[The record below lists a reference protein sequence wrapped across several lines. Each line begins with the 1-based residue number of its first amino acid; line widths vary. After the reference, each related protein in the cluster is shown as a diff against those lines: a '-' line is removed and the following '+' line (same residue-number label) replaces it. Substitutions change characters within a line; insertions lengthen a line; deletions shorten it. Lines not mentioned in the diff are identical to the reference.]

1 MNRPSFCVTTCD
13 LSNQKIS
20 AVWMVEAMP
29 LSANARLGPYEIRS
43 TLGAGGMGE
52 VYQAFDTRL
61 NRNVAIKVLRAD
73 HAITPELRARFERE
87 ARAIAAFNHPN
98 IVSVYDF
105 VVDADQQYIVSELV
119 EGSSLRSLLAGKP
132 LPLRKLLDI
141 ATQVA
146 DGLAAAHAA
155 GFVHRDLKPE
165 NIMLT
170 KDGRVKIVDFG
181 LARQDAQSVSDSG
194 STLTYMPDG
203 ADSSSDT
210 KAGVVLGTPRYMSP
224 EQAVGKPADYRSDQ
238 FSFGLILYELA
249 SGKQAFAKDSSVET
263 MAAIVREEP
272 SPLDE
277 KLPAPLRWIIDR
289 CLQKEPEQRYESTR
303 DLYQELRN
311 LRDHLSEAHSSSALA
326 PVAPPVKPRRWK
338 IPALC
343 AVCAVLAA
351 LLVYLLKP
359 SGQNIGNYSYTPFA
373 SDAAGAVWSPDGKS
387 IAYTGLVNGSA
398 QVFVR
403 SLNSPVAIQLTHEKN
418 GAELVGWSSDPSHV
432 VVLSY
437 DPDVDPAEVP
447 AKLSSVATFGG
458 ELQHIMDVECFGCAL
473 STDGKAFATLRRGKD
488 QSYGV
493 WISDPFGTPLRQYL
507 PTPFASKQTYGQPQL
522 VFSPNGRKLLLSLSG
537 DLDHPEVWVLPY
549 PTGSGT
555 PRQVLHDVTFSTS
568 PGVSWFPDNRH
579 IVISRMAGISLHE
592 HLWVA
597 DAESG
602 KLEPLTNGT
611 HREREP
617 TLSPDGRTL
626 LYDEYVRRFDI
637 ASVTVADGS
646 VSTLDVAGH
655 REHKPAWAARQAK
668 LIWVSD
674 RSGSPEIWMRNLDGS
689 DRPVVTTQDFPA
701 GTATAF
707 LNPALSPEGDRL
719 VYGMIDNAGVIQL
732 WVASL
737 AGGSPARLTNSPPAI
752 AEYAS
757 NWSPDGKE
765 YVYLQASGGKANLT
779 KVETSGNATPVVLRQ
794 DVDWSFLPDWSPT
807 GEWITFE
814 DNDGAGLV
822 SPDGKNLKRLG
833 KLQAPYLTFSKDGKK
848 LYGINMD
855 KDHVELFS
863 LDPTTLKMKVIKD
876 LGKEWAPRDDLL
888 PGVRFSM
895 APDGKSFV
903 YAVSKTESDLW
914 MLTGYRQSGW
924 RARISDALGLK

>member
-1 MNRPSFCVTTCD
+1 
-13 LSNQKIS
+13 
-20 AVWMVEAMP
+20 MP
-29 LSANARLGPYEIRS
+29 LSTNTRLGPYEIRS

-105 VVDADQQYIVSELV
+105 GVDADRQYIVSELV
-119 EGSSLRSLLAGKP
+119 EGSSLRSLLTGKP
-132 LPLRKLLDI
+132 VPPRKLLDV

-146 DGLAAAHAA
+146 DGLAAAHTA

-165 NIMLT
+165 NIMFT
-170 KDGRVKIVDFG
+170 KDGRAKIVDFG
-181 LARQDAQSVSDSG
+181 LARQDAPSVSDSG
-194 STLTYMPDG
+194 STLTYVPDG

-210 KAGVVLGTPRYMSP
+210 RAGVVLGTPRYMSP

-249 SGKQAFAKDSSVET
+249 SGKQAFAKDSSIEI
-263 MAAIVREEP
+263 MAAIVHEEP
-272 SPLDE
+272 PPLDE

-311 LRDHLSEAHSSSALA
+311 LRDHLSEAHSSGALA
-326 PVAPPVKPRRWK
+326 PVAPPVKRHRWK

-343 AVCAVLAA
+343 AACALLAA

-359 SGQNIGNYSYTPFA
+359 SGQNIGNYRYTPFA

-387 IAYTGLVNGSA
+387 IAYMGEANGTP

-418 GAELVGWSSDPSHV
+418 GAGLVGWSSDPSHV

-437 DPDVDPAEVP
+437 DGVYSEDST

-458 ELQHIMDVECFGCAL
+458 ELKHIMDAECAACAL
-473 STDGKAFATLRRGKD
+473 SGDGKEFATLRRGKD
-488 QSYGV
+488 QVFGV

-507 PTPFASKQTYGQPQL
+507 PTPFASKQLYGSPQL
-522 VFSPNGRKLLLSLSG
+522 VFSPNGRKLLLSRSG
-537 DLDHPEVWVLPY
+537 DVDHPEIWVLPY
-549 PTGSGT
+549 PAGSGT
-555 PRQVLHDVTFSTS
+555 PRQVLRDFTFLSS
-568 PGVSWFPDNRH
+568 PAIAWFPDNRH
-579 IVISRMAGISLHE
+579 IVISKETSLTSPD
-592 HLWVA
+592 HLWIA
-597 DAESG
+597 DTESG
-602 KLEPLTNGT
+602 NLKPLTNGT
-611 HREREP
+611 HRERDP
-617 TLSPDGRTL
+617 ALSPDGRSL
-626 LYDEYVRRFDI
+626 VYGEYMRRFDI
-637 ASVTVADGS
+637 ASVTVEDGS
-646 VSTLDVAGH
+646 VSTLGVPGH

-668 LIWVSD
+668 LIWVSE

-701 GTATAF
+701 GTVTAF
-707 LNPALSPEGDRL
+707 MNPALSPEGDRL
-719 VYGMIDNAGVIQL
+719 VYGTIDNAGVIQL
-732 WVASL
+732 WVSSL

-752 AEYAS
+752 AEFAS

-765 YVYLQASGGKANLT
+765 YVYLQVSGGKTNLA
-779 KVETSGNATPVVLRQ
+779 KVETSGNATPVVLRR
-794 DVDWSFLPDWSPT
+794 DVDTFFLPDWSPT
-807 GEWITFE
+807 GEWITFEDE

-833 KLQAPYLTFSKDGKK
+833 KLQTSYLAFSKDGKK
-848 LYGINMD
+848 LYGINID

-876 LGKEWAPRDDLL
+876 LGREWAPRDDLL

-903 YAVSKTESDLW
+903 YAVSKTENDLW
-914 MLTGYRQSGW
+914 MLTGYRQPGW